1 MYLEHDGEELLNVS
15 LEIVGKAR
23 ELSDTLRTELTG
35 VLLGSGIEHLTRIS
49 TEFGANKVLVV
60 DSPILDHYSTY
71 AHTKAMAELV
81 RARKP
86 EILLIGATHDGRDLA
101 GRLAVRLKTG
111 LTADVMRLEI
121 DESGLLVAGVP
132 GFGGGIL
139 AMVKCEASRPQMST
153 VRPGVF
159 APLEPDRS
167 RMGTVETVEVDVSE
181 QDVKREILE
190 RVVEERVDITRAEHL
205 VVGGLGTGGDL
216 TLIRNLAQ
224 LMGGEVGV
232 TRPLADEG
240 YVSRDHQIG
249 TTGYSVRP
257 KVLIVAGASGAMT
270 FTSGID
276 DSEVIVAINTDREA
290 PIFDHADYCV
300 VDDLFKVLPP
310 LIKEVRGSRE

>member
-1 MYLEHDGEELLNVS
+1 M
-15 LEIVGKAR
+15 
-23 ELSDTLRTELTG
+23 
-35 VLLGSGIEHLTRIS
+35 
-49 TEFGANKVLVV
+49 
-60 DSPILDHYSTY
+60 
-71 AHTKAMAELV
+71 
-81 RARKP
+81 
-86 EILLIGATHDGRDLA
+86 
-101 GRLAVRLKTG
+101 
-111 LTADVMRLEI
+111 
-121 DESGLLVAGVP
+121 
-132 GFGGGIL
+132 
-139 AMVKCEASRPQMST
+139 
-153 VRPGVF
+153 
-159 APLEPDRS
+159 
-167 RMGTVETVEVDVSE
+167 ETVEVDVSDK
-181 QDVKREILE
+181 DVKREILE

-240 YVSRDHQIG
+240 HVSRDHQIG

-276 DSEVIVAINTDREA
+276 DSEVIVAINSDREA

-310 LIKEVRGSRE
+310 LIKEIRGSSE